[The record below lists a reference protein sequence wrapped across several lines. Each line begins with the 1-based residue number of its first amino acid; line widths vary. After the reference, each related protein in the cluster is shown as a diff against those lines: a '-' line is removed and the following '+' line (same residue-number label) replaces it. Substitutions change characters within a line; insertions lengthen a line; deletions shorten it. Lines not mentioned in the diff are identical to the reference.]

1 MSEIDF
7 SIAALEASLDAKIER
22 YFDTLDTDPDVL
34 KQLLADKRSENTRR
48 AYERDVNDFL
58 QTMTGTPAVPDNV
71 LEFLHLEERQAVS
84 VVLKYK
90 AKLIDKGLKEATI
103 NRRLAAVKS
112 LVEMGRKLG
121 ACHYTL
127 GDIKGEK
134 VTSYRDTTG
143 VDRATFERL
152 LSGCDRATLAGKRDY
167 ALLRL
172 LWGNALRRNEISQ
185 LSVRDFDPASKTLR
199 IWGKGRGTQS
209 EVVDLGTATVVAIA
223 DWLDARGGNQCLD
236 GPLFTAL
243 DFANTGHRLTG
254 DGLRK
259 IVVRHSENAGI
270 SKQMSP
276 HRIRHSAIT
285 AALDA
290 TDGNVRKVQKLSR
303 HRNLNTLMIYDDNR
317 GRDQQDVTEMLDSM
331 F

>member
-1 MSEIDF
+1 MNKPEL
-7 SIAALEASLDAKIER
+7 SIARLEASLDAKISR
-22 YFDTLDTDPDVL
+22 YFDTLDTEPDVL
-34 KQLLADKRSENTRR
+34 KQLLAHKRSENTRR

-58 QTMTGTPAVPDNV
+58 KTMTGKSACTDNV
-71 LEFLHLEERQAVS
+71 LEFLHLDERQAVS

-90 AKLIDKGLKEATI
+90 AKLIDKGLKEATV
-103 NRRLAAVKS
+103 NQRLAAVKS

-143 VDRATFERL
+143 VDTKTFERL
-152 LSGCDRATLAGKRDY
+152 LSGCDRTTLAGSRDY

-172 LWGNALRRNEISQ
+172 LWGNALRRNEVCQ
-185 LSVRDFDPASKTLR
+185 LNVRDFDPASKTLR
-199 IWGKGRGTQS
+199 IFGKGRGTQA
-209 EVVDLGTATVVAIA
+209 ETIDLGSATVHAIT
-223 DWLDARGGNQCLD
+223 DWLDARGGNSSQD
-236 GPLFTAL
+236 APLFTAL

-259 IVVRHSENAGI
+259 IIVRHSESAGI

-290 TDGNVRKVQKLSR
+290 TDGDVRKVQKLSR
-303 HRNLNTLMIYDDNR
+303 HKNLNTLMVYDDNR
-317 GRDQQDVTEMLDSM
+317 GRDQRDVTELLDEM

>member
-1 MSEIDF
+1 MKAKL
-7 SIAALEASLDAKIER
+7 SIARLEASLDAKIER

-34 KQLLADKRSENTRR
+34 KQLLAEKRSENTRR

-58 QTMTGTPAVPDNV
+58 VTMTGTPALPDNV

-90 AKLIDKGLKEATI
+90 AKLIDKGLKEATV

-134 VTSYRDTTG
+134 IVGYRDTMG
-143 VDRATFERL
+143 VDTKTFERVL
-152 LSGCDRATLAGKRDY
+152 QQCDRTTLAGKRDY

-185 LSVRDFDPASKTLR
+185 LSVCDFDPASKTMR
-199 IWGKGRGTQS
+199 ILGKGRGTQS
-209 EVVDLGTATVVAIA
+209 EVVDLGVATVQAIA
-223 DWLDARGGNQCLD
+223 DWLEARGSCAHD
-236 GPLFTAL
+236 SPLFIAL
-243 DFANTGHRLTG
+243 DSAHSGHRLSG
-254 DGLRK
+254 DGICK
-259 IVVRHSENAGI
+259 MVVRYSEKAGI
-270 SKQMSP
+270 KKQMSP
-276 HRIRHSAIT
+276 HRSDT
-285 AALDA
+285 
-290 TDGNVRKVQKLSR
+290 QLSR
-303 HRNLNTLMIYDDNR
+303 RR
-317 GRDQQDVTEMLDSM
+317 
-331 F
+331 

>member
-1 MSEIDF
+1 MKAEL
-7 SIAALEASLDAKIER
+7 SIARLEASLDAKIER

-58 QTMTGTPAVPDNV
+58 KTMTGIPAVPDNV

-90 AKLIDKGLKEATI
+90 AKLIDKGLKEATV

-121 ACHYTL
+121 ACHYSL
-127 GDIKGEK
+127 EDIKGEK
-134 VTSYRDTTG
+134 IVGYRDTTG
-143 VDRATFERL
+143 VDRPTFERIL
-152 LSGCDRATLAGKRDY
+152 QQCDRATKAGARDY

-185 LSVRDFDPASKTLR
+185 LNVQDFDPAGKTLR
-199 IWGKGRGTQS
+199 ILGKGRGTQS
-209 EVVDLGTATVVAIA
+209 EVVDLGVATVQAIA
-223 DWLDARGGNQCLD
+223 DWLEGRGSFSHD
-236 GPLFTAL
+236 SPLFIAL
-243 DFANTGHRLTG
+243 DSAHSGHRLSG
-254 DGLRK
+254 DGICK
-259 IVVRHSENAGI
+259 MVVRHSESAGI
-270 SKQMSP
+270 KKQMSP

-290 TDGNVRKVQKLSR
+290 TDGDVRKVQKLSR
-303 HRNLNTLMIYDDNR
+303 HRNLNTLMVYDDNR
-317 GRDQQDVTEMLDSM
+317 GRNQQDVTEMLDSM